1 MQSHRRLWVRRLLR
15 EVEEE
20 GAAAAARV
28 RAAVVVVVVVL
39 LPRRDDDYRRCCCCW
54 PHLRLR
60 RHLRREYELSSP
72 NQRTREC
79 ATQLVHHH
87 HHSAVAALAA
97 AVGVL
102 AVEEDGLDA
111 AVAVVADVARRVY
124 V

>member
-20 GAAAAARV
+20 VAAV
-28 RAAVVVVVVVL
+28 RAVVVVVLLLLL
-39 LPRRDDDYRRCCCCW
+39 LPRRDDDDYRRYCCCW
-54 PHLRLR
+54 PHLHLR
-60 RHLRREYELSSP
+60 HRLRREYELSSP
-72 NQRTREC
+72 NHRTRES
-79 ATQLVHHH
+79 ATQVVLHHH
-87 HHSAVAALAA
+87 HHSAVAAL

-111 AVAVVADVARRVY
+111 AVAVAADVARREY

>member
-1 MQSHRRLWVRRLLR
+1 M
-15 EVEEE
+15 EEE

-28 RAAVVVVVVVL
+28 RAAVVVVVVLVV
-39 LPRRDDDYRRCCCCW
+39 PRRDDDDYRRYCCCW
-54 PHLRLR
+54 PHLHLR
-60 RHLRREYELSSP
+60 HRLRREYELSSP
-72 NQRTREC
+72 NQRTRES
-79 ATQLVHHH
+79 ATQLVLHHH
-87 HHSAVAALAA
+87 HHSAVAAL